1 MSSVELLQKL
11 IPALAFSA
19 AFSFAY
25 SVRLLVAGKRIKV
38 VERLHSLSANESKQD
53 DDIMARPFFE
63 RTIGALLKSLVS
75 AIGQTTPGRLLTVV
89 EERLMRAG
97 NPRNMKAGDY
107 IARIGIAVPLAGVLS
122 WFLLRSLGFGSA
134 RAVAS
139 SAVFGVLGGYL
150 PWMSLG
156 MKAAN
161 RKKAIQKSLPDIMDL
176 LVVSVEAGLAFDMAL
191 MRVVE
196 RFKGT
201 VAEEFQRVLKEMQL
215 GKSRKDALKDMA
227 NRVDLHELT
236 ALVTA
241 IIQADQLG
249 VSISGVLRMQGDLI
263 REKRQ
268 QFIEE
273 QAMKAPVKMLFP
285 LIVFI
290 FPSIFVIVLGP
301 ALINILKVLAGM

>member
-1 MSSVELLQKL
+1 
-11 IPALAFSA
+11 
-19 AFSFAY
+19 
-25 SVRLLVAGKRIKV
+25 
-38 VERLHSLSANESKQD
+38 
-53 DDIMARPFFE
+53 
-63 RTIGALLKSLVS
+63 
-75 AIGQTTPGRLLTVV
+75 
-89 EERLMRAG
+89 
-97 NPRNMKAGDY
+97 
-107 IARIGIAVPLAGVLS
+107 
-122 WFLLRSLGFGSA
+122 
-134 RAVAS
+134 
-139 SAVFGVLGGYL
+139 
-150 PWMSLG
+150 
-156 MKAAN
+156 
-161 RKKAIQKSLPDIMDL
+161 
-176 LVVSVEAGLAFDMAL
+176 
-191 MRVVE
+191 
-196 RFKGT
+196 
-201 VAEEFQRVLKEMQL
+201 
-215 GKSRKDALKDMA
+215 MA